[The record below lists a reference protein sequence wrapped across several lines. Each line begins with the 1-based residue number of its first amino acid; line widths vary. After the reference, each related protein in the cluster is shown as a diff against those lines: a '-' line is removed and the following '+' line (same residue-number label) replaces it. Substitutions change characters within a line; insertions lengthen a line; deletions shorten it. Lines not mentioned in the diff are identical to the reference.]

1 MRVSFSFSELHFY
14 RIPQSSCNDIMDV
27 GNIYFLLIWLLLFSY
42 DIFIYCFMWI
52 MYLFQ
57 SNFLELDYFG
67 KANYILEKKK
77 FPAPY
82 WNLEPSYLSA
92 KMLFS
97 SSVLKYLWYFHCSI
111 RHQNCSRYSTILQ
124 IFNSF

>member
-1 MRVSFSFSELHFY
+1 
-14 RIPQSSCNDIMDV
+14 
-27 GNIYFLLIWLLLFSY
+27 
-42 DIFIYCFMWI
+42 

-67 KANYILEKKK
+67 KANYILEEKK

-97 SSVLKYLWYFHCSI
+97 RSVLKYL
-111 RHQNCSRYSTILQ
+111 
-124 IFNSF
+124 